1 MPKNIILTFDLEWAP
16 DWMIMPILKKLKE
29 KKITSHFF
37 LTHNSKLFSKKNRYI
52 KIGLHPNFFKN
63 STQGSSEKN
72 VIDNL
77 LKIYGKVDILR
88 THGNY
93 QSTNLHVLLTEKY
106 KFKIDNSILSPRSQ
120 VFNYDLIWKKRKIE
134 ILSYN
139 WEDGYETNQIQKIFS
154 LKNKF
159 FNNNK
164 IKLYILNFHPV
175 HIFLNTRYSD
185 IYKKMKKKFPNINK
199 THYSDLEKFINR
211 KTVGT
216 KNFFESV
223 ITSKD
228 IKFFK
233 LKDYKKIL
241 K

>member
-1 MPKNIILTFDLEWAP
+1 MAKNIILTFDVDWAP
-16 DWMIMPILKKLKE
+16 DWMIIPILKKLKE

-37 LTHNSKLFSKKNRYI
+37 LTHNSKLFSKKNKYI
-52 KIGLHPNFFKN
+52 QIGLHPNFFKN

-72 VIDNL
+72 IIDNL
-77 LKIYGKVDILR
+77 LKTFGKVDTLR

-120 VFNYDLIWKKRKIE
+120 VFNYDLIWKKKKIE

-159 FNNNK
+159 FNNNR

-175 HIFLNTRYSD
+175 HIFLNTRYFD
-185 IYKKMKKKFPNINK
+185 IYKKMKREFPNINK

-211 KTVGT
+211 KTIGT
-216 KNFFESV
+216 KNFFESL

>member
-1 MPKNIILTFDLEWAP
+1 MSKNIILTFDVDWAP
-16 DWMIMPILKKLKE
+16 DWMIIPILKKLKE

-37 LTHNSKLFSKKNRYI
+37 LTHNSKLFSKKNKYI
-52 KIGLHPNFFKN
+52 QIGLHPNFFKN

-72 VIDNL
+72 IIDNL
-77 LKIYGKVDILR
+77 LKTFGKVDTLR

-120 VFNYDLIWKKRKIE
+120 VFNYDLIWKKKKIE

-159 FNNNK
+159 FNNNR

-175 HIFLNTRYSD
+175 HIFLNTRYFD
-185 IYKKMKKKFPNINK
+185 IYKKMKRKFPNINK

-211 KTVGT
+211 KTIGT
-216 KNFFESV
+216 KNFFESL

>member
-1 MPKNIILTFDLEWAP
+1 MAKNIILTFDVDWAP
-16 DWMIMPILKKLKE
+16 DWMIIPILKKLKE

-37 LTHNSKLFSKKNRYI
+37 LTHNSKLFSKKNKYI
-52 KIGLHPNFFKN
+52 QIGLHPNFFKN

-72 VIDNL
+72 IIDNL
-77 LKIYGKVDILR
+77 LKTFGKVDTLR

-120 VFNYDLIWKKRKIE
+120 VFNYDLIWKKKKIE

-199 THYSDLEKFINR
+199 THYSDLEKYINR
-211 KTVGT
+211 KTIGT
-216 KNFFESV
+216 KNFFESL
-223 ITSKD
+223 IKSKD

-233 LKDYKKIL
+233 LRDYKKLL